1 MQVRAKY
8 VTEFTVRKGKIISSR
23 VFGEEVATDDQRA
36 AILAIKP
43 MLRKFVMSRLRDEI
57 QFENCTVNVK
67 VSYVESTR
75 GLEINFRV

>member
-8 VTEFTVRKGKIISSR
+8 VTEFTVRKGKLASSR
-23 VFGEEVATDDQRA
+23 VIGEEVASNEQKA

-43 MLRKFVMSRLRDEI
+43 MLQKFVKSRLRDNI
-57 QFENCTVNVK
+57 QIDDCTVNVK
-67 VSYVESTR
+67 VTYIETTR